1 MKVVNLLLAVMFL
14 VFAFVQINDPDPV
27 VWILIYGSMAVI
39 CILAAFHYY
48 SRVALSILLLAFI
61 AYAFLLLPG
70 FNEWLRQEDKSLLFD
85 DLAKMQHLY
94 IEETRELLG
103 LIICMVVILIQF
115 LRSRG
120 DGVRLFY

>member
-1 MKVVNLLLAVMFL
+1 MKVVNLLLAAMFL

-27 VWILIYGSMAVI
+27 VWILIYGSMAII

-48 SRVALSILLLAFI
+48 SRIALSVLLIAFL

-70 FNEWLRQEDKSLLFD
+70 FNEWLRQADKSLLFD

-94 IEETRELLG
+94 IEETREFLG
-103 LIICMVVILIQF
+103 LLICIVVILIQL

-120 DGVRLFY
+120 DGVKLFY